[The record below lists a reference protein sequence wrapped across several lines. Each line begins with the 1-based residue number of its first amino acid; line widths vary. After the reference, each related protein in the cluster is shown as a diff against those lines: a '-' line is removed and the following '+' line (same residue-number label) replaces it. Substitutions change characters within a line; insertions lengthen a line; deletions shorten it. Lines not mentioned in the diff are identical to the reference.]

1 MYKEKELEKDF
12 RESLAPLLKDK
23 EAQDDKEIVDFYM
36 SVCCTIADEYAKERL
51 KQIFD
56 LETDLTRMFDSD
68 VRVAL
73 AILEEI
79 RKLKSLEI
87 L

>member
-1 MYKEKELEKDF
+1 MYKKDELKRDF
-12 RESLAPLLKDK
+12 RESLSTLLEDK
-23 EAQDDKEIVDFYM
+23 EAQGDEEIVDFYM
-36 SVCCTIADEYAKERL
+36 GVCCTIADEYAKERL

-56 LETDLTRMFDSD
+56 LETNLTRMFDSD

-79 RKLKSLEI
+79 RNFKSLEN